1 LRYSENKKGVFLE
14 TPMLI
19 LAITGKSAVVLVPSI
34 VVTNRFV
41 KGFDFDFTSFLGI
54 ARRDA

>member
-1 LRYSENKKGVFLE
+1 
-14 TPMLI
+14 MLI

-34 VVTNRFV
+34 VVTNPFV
-41 KGFDFDFTSFLGI
+41 KGFDFDFTSFFGI